1 MTNKRIPVLY
11 RNFIL
16 QFEASKVINMGEKNK
31 INLRCQ
37 LSAISLAGLAGL
49 AGREDL
55 HDFPDLQDL
64 QDLHDLHDKTSMSFG
79 KFVLF
84 LQYIAPDMIR
94 LIALIISIVLQIIA
108 ASIALRFMKLTKYR
122 LSWILL
128 SIAFVFM
135 ALRKIFQL
143 FEFFRGTPSYTWQ
156 MIDYWLDVIISF
168 MIITGVVLIRE
179 LFYSI
184 KRADIDRMKS
194 EKRVI
199 SAIINTEENERKRF
213 AKDLHDGLG
222 PLMSTVKMSLSA
234 LGGRITD
241 PTDTVILNNTNHLIN
256 EAINTLKDVSNN
268 LSPHILS
275 NFGVSSALSA
285 FIAKINQTRAIEI
298 DFKSNMQN
306 SRIDPEKEVVMYR
319 AACELINNSIRH
331 SGASKIEIE
340 LNRLEKFITL
350 QFSDNGRGFDTASLG
365 NEDNEKGMGLS
376 NIETRVKSVDGV
388 FILESNPGK
397 GTSALIKM
405 IE

>member
-1 MTNKRIPVLY
+1 MAGGMERGAGGKAQGSVHRAQSSRPVTYRIPHSACRYSQSGDTEY
-11 RNFIL
+11 RIPNTGYWL
-16 QFEASKVINMGEKNK
+16 LVVERAVRSDYVVC
-31 INLRCQ
+31 R
-37 LSAISLAGLAGL
+37 
-49 AGREDL
+49 
-55 HDFPDLQDL
+55 
-64 QDLHDLHDKTSMSFG
+64 
-79 KFVLF
+79 KFMLF
-84 LQYIAPDMIR
+84 LQYIAPDMVR

-128 SIAFVFM
+128 SISFVFM
-135 ALRKIFQL
+135 AIRKILQL
-143 FEFFRGTPSYTWQ
+143 FEYFRGTPSHTWQ
-156 MIDYWLDVIISF
+156 MIDNWLDVIISF

-179 LFYSI
+179 LFYSL
-184 KRADIDRMKS
+184 KRADIDRMKA

-234 LGGRITD
+234 LGGRIKD
-241 PTDTVILNNTNHLIN
+241 PTDTVILNNTSHLIN
-256 EAINTLKDVSNN
+256 EAINTLKDISNN

-275 NFGVSSALSA
+275 NFGLSSALSA
-285 FIAKINQTRAIEI
+285 FIAKINQTKAIEI
-298 DFKSNMQN
+298 EFKSNMEN
-306 SRIDPEKEVVMYR
+306 TRIDPEKEVVMYR

-331 SGASKIEIE
+331 SGASRIEIE

-350 QFSDNGRGFDTASLG
+350 QFSDNGRGFDMTSLSTD
-365 NEDNEKGMGLS
+365 DNTKGMGLS
-376 NIETRVKSVDGV
+376 NIDTRVKSVDGV